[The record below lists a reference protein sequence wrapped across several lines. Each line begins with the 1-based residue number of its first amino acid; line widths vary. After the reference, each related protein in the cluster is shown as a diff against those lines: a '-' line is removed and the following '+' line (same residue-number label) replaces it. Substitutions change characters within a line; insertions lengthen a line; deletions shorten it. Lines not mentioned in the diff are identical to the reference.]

1 MKYLIIIEKNY
12 IIINHN
18 NGYYTVYA
26 HMSGFA
32 PGLSIGSTVSRG
44 QVIGYVGSSG
54 WATGPHLHYEIRT
67 CARFSCHTNPLR
79 FYR

>member
-1 MKYLIIIEKNY
+1 MYTIMD

-26 HMSGFA
+26 HMKGFA
-32 PGLSIGSTVSRG
+32 PNISVGSTVSRG
-44 QVIGYVGSSG
+44 QTIGYVGDTG

-67 CARFSCHTNPLR
+67 CARYACTTNPLKY
-79 FYR
+79 YR